1 MGKRME
7 EHGEERSVQ
16 VGSIGEADKAVRG
29 NRVAVAHPEN
39 TGFYWK
45 DVGGNEG
52 GC

>member
-1 MGKRME
+1 ME
-7 EHGEERSVQ
+7 EHGGE
-16 VGSIGEADKAVRG
+16 GWTGWSIGESDKAVRG

-45 DVGGNEG
+45 DVEGSEG